1 MPLYRLRE
9 AADLLGVSA
18 DTVRRWADAGRV
30 MTTVD
35 EAGHRSIEG
44 IDLAA
49 FAQSQGES
57 PPGQPALRPSSLRN
71 RFPGIVTRV
80 VRGDVAA
87 QVEIQA
93 GPHRFVS
100 LLTREAV
107 DDLGLQP
114 GDRAVASVKSTNV
127 SVDLP

>member
-1 MPLYRLRE
+1 MATPVTLHSR
-9 AADLLGVSA
+9 GS
-18 DTVRRWADAGRV
+18 
-30 MTTVD
+30 
-35 EAGHRSIEG
+35 
-44 IDLAA
+44 
-49 FAQSQGES
+49 F
-57 PPGQPALRPSSLRN
+57 RN
-71 RFPGIVTRV
+71 E
-80 VRGDVAA
+80 
-87 QVEIQA
+87 VEA